1 VNDSTLTNLEFGGE
15 GRQNNSCLPGCQKVN
30 FWSIGDV
37 APARPKGTFSWAL
50 WDWASQAFPTVVTSF
65 IFGRYITSEFFAPA
79 GYSIEEAG
87 QYTAFWLGISG
98 VFAGVLIALIA
109 PIVGRRADTSG
120 RKKFWLMI
128 NTYLFAATIGLM
140 FFVAPSSDFFVF
152 GLVLL
157 AAGGIFFEF
166 ATVNYNS
173 MLNEVARPHERGK
186 ISQFGWGLGY
196 IGGIILLVMALWI
209 IQFGGAEL
217 LGIPDTDA
225 LSVRVVMVIS
235 MFWVIIFSIPL
246 MLKVPE
252 AKPIAGTEN
261 EGVLLAYKKLI
272 RSLITMRKENPNLLK
287 FLIASAVYRD
297 GLNGVFA
304 YGAVLGGIAFG
315 LDLTEIIMFG
325 IAANVVAGIGAFVG
339 SFFEDRVGSRK
350 IIFVSL
356 VGVIVGGFGVFVFE
370 SAGTIAFFGFG
381 LFLCTFV
388 GPAQAAS
395 RTMMSRLS
403 ADDKQ
408 GEAFGLYATT
418 GRAVSFL
425 APAAWAIFVGLFSP
439 IYGILGLMLILV
451 VGLLLLI
458 SVKAI
463 AAPAPVS

>member
-1 VNDSTLTNLEFGGE
+1 MSN
-15 GRQNNSCLPGCQKVN
+15 
-30 FWSIGDV
+30 IDV
-37 APARPKGTFSWAL
+37 EAARPKGTFSWAL
-50 WDWASQAFPTVVTSF
+50 LDWASQAFPTVVTSF
-65 IFGRYITSEFFAPA
+65 VFGRYITSEFFAPA
-79 GYSIEEAG
+79 GYSLEEAG

-98 VFAGVLIALIA
+98 VVAGVLIALIA

-120 RKKFWLMI
+120 RKKFWLMV

-261 EGVLLAYKKLI
+261 EGLLLAYKKLI
-272 RSLITMRKENPNLLK
+272 RSLVTMRKENPNLLR
-287 FLIASAVYRD
+287 FFIASAVYRD

-315 LDLTEIIMFG
+315 LDLTDIILFG
-325 IAANVVAGIGAFVG
+325 IAANIVAGIGAFVG

-350 IIFVSL
+350 IIFISL
-356 VGVIVGGFGVFVFE
+356 IGVIVGGFGVFIFE
-370 SAGTIAFFGFG
+370 SAGTIAFFSFG

-458 SVKAI
+458 SVRAVT
-463 AAPAPVS
+463 APAPNN

>member
-1 VNDSTLTNLEFGGE
+1 MTN
-15 GRQNNSCLPGCQKVN
+15 N
-30 FWSIGDV
+30 DV
-37 APARPKGTFSWAL
+37 AAAKPKGTFSWAL

-98 VFAGVLIALIA
+98 VIAGVLIALIA

-120 RKKFWLMI
+120 RKKFWLMV
-128 NTYLFAATIGLM
+128 NTYLFAGTIGLM
-140 FFVAPSSDFFVF
+140 FFVAPSSDFFFF

-186 ISQFGWGLGY
+186 ISQLGWGLGY
-196 IGGIILLVMALWI
+196 IGGIILLVVALWI

-217 LGIPDTDA
+217 LGIPDSDA

-235 MFWVIIFSIPL
+235 MFWVILFSIPL

-252 AKPIAGTEN
+252 AKAIPGTEK
-261 EGVLLAYKKLI
+261 ESVFAAYQKLF
-272 RSLITMRKENPNLLK
+272 RSLRTMGKENPNLLK

-315 LDLTEIIMFG
+315 LDLTQIILFG
-325 IAANVVAGIGAFVG
+325 IAANLVAGIGAFVG
-339 SFFEDRVGSRK
+339 SAFEDRVGSRK
-350 IIFVSL
+350 IIFISL
-356 VGVIVGGFGVFVFE
+356 VGVILGGAGVFAFE

-425 APAAWAIFVGLFSP
+425 APAAWTIFVGLFSP
-439 IYGILGLMLILV
+439 IYGIIGLMLILV
-451 VGLLLLI
+451 IGLLLLI
-458 SVKAI
+458 SVRAE
-463 AAPAPVS
+463 AAPQAAM

>member
-1 VNDSTLTNLEFGGE
+1 MTN
-15 GRQNNSCLPGCQKVN
+15 N
-30 FWSIGDV
+30 DV

-325 IAANVVAGIGAFVG
+325 IALVLMGFGFSIFFPLTLEIILSKTRKGISGKIIGAYETIFGLGWAIGPTIGGPITQSFGDETPYIIFSIIGIGITILAII
-339 SFFEDRVGSRK
+339 SRK
-350 IIFVSL
+350 KL
-356 VGVIVGGFGVFVFE
+356 E
-370 SAGTIAFFGFG
+370 P
-381 LFLCTFV
+381 L
-388 GPAQAAS
+388 
-395 RTMMSRLS
+395 
-403 ADDKQ
+403 K
-408 GEAFGLYATT
+408 
-418 GRAVSFL
+418 
-425 APAAWAIFVGLFSP
+425 
-439 IYGILGLMLILV
+439 
-451 VGLLLLI
+451 I
-458 SVKAI
+458 SE
-463 AAPAPVS
+463 

>member
-1 VNDSTLTNLEFGGE
+1 MTN
-15 GRQNNSCLPGCQKVN
+15 N
-30 FWSIGDV
+30 DV
-37 APARPKGTFSWAL
+37 AAARPKGTFSWAL

-79 GYSIEEAG
+79 GYSLEEAG

-98 VFAGVLIALIA
+98 VVAGVLIALIA

-120 RKKFWLMI
+120 RKKFWLMV

-140 FFVAPSSDFFVF
+140 FFVAPSEDFFVF

-225 LSVRVVMVIS
+225 LSVRVVMVLS

-272 RSLITMRKENPNLLK
+272 RSLVAMRKENPNLLK

-315 LDLTEIIMFG
+315 LDLTEIILFG
-325 IAANVVAGIGAFVG
+325 IAANIVAGIGAFVG

-370 SAGTIAFFGFG
+370 SAGTIAFFSFG

-458 SVKAI
+458 SVRAT
-463 AAPAPVS
+463 AAPAAAN

>member
-1 VNDSTLTNLEFGGE
+1 MTN
-15 GRQNNSCLPGCQKVN
+15 
-30 FWSIGDV
+30 IDV
-37 APARPKGTFSWAL
+37 AAARPKGTFSWAL

-79 GYSIEEAG
+79 GYSLEEAG

-98 VFAGVLIALIA
+98 VVAGVLIALIA

-120 RKKFWLMI
+120 RKKFWLMV
-128 NTYLFAATIGLM
+128 NTYLFAGTIGLM

-272 RSLITMRKENPNLLK
+272 RSLVTMRKENPNLLK

-315 LDLTEIIMFG
+315 LDLTEIILFG
-325 IAANVVAGIGAFVG
+325 IAANIVAGIGAFVG

-356 VGVIVGGFGVFVFE
+356 VGVIVGGFGVFIFE
-370 SAGTIAFFGFG
+370 SAGTIAFFSFG

-403 ADDKQ
+403 ADDRQ

-458 SVKAI
+458 SVRAV
-463 AAPAPVS
+463 AAPAANN

>member
-1 VNDSTLTNLEFGGE
+1 MTN
-15 GRQNNSCLPGCQKVN
+15 N
-30 FWSIGDV
+30 DV
-37 APARPKGTFSWAL
+37 AAAKPKGTFSWAL

-98 VFAGVLIALIA
+98 VIAGVLIALIA

-120 RKKFWLMI
+120 RKKFWLMV
-128 NTYLFAATIGLM
+128 NTYLFAGTIGLM
-140 FFVAPSSDFFVF
+140 FFVAPSSDFFFF

-186 ISQFGWGLGY
+186 ISQLGWGLGY
-196 IGGIILLVMALWI
+196 IGGIILLVVALWI

-217 LGIPDTDA
+217 LGIPDSDA

-235 MFWVIIFSIPL
+235 MFWVILFSIPL

-252 AKPIAGTEN
+252 AKAIPGTEK
-261 EGVLLAYKKLI
+261 ESVFAAYQKLF
-272 RSLITMRKENPNLLK
+272 RSLRTMGKENPNLLK

-315 LDLTEIIMFG
+315 LDLTQIILFG
-325 IAANVVAGIGAFVG
+325 IAANLVAGIGAFVG
-339 SFFEDRVGSRK
+339 SAFEDRVGSRK
-350 IIFVSL
+350 IIFISL
-356 VGVIVGGFGVFVFE
+356 VGVILGGAGVFAFE

-425 APAAWAIFVGLFSP
+425 APAAWTVFVGLFSP
-439 IYGILGLMLILV
+439 IYGIIGLMLILV
-451 VGLLLLI
+451 IGLLLLI
-458 SVKAI
+458 SVRAE
-463 AAPAPVS
+463 AAPQAAM

>member
-1 VNDSTLTNLEFGGE
+1 MSN
-15 GRQNNSCLPGCQKVN
+15 
-30 FWSIGDV
+30 IDV
-37 APARPKGTFSWAL
+37 QASRPKGTFSWAL

-65 IFGRYITSEFFAPA
+65 VFGRYITSEFFAPA
-79 GYSIEEAG
+79 GYSLEEAG

-98 VFAGVLIALIA
+98 VVAGVLIALIA

-120 RKKFWLMI
+120 RKKFWLMV

-261 EGVLLAYKKLI
+261 EGLLLAYKKLI
-272 RSLITMRKENPNLLK
+272 RSLVTMRQENPNLLR
-287 FLIASAVYRD
+287 FFIASAVYRD

-315 LDLTEIIMFG
+315 LDLTEIILFG
-325 IAANVVAGIGAFVG
+325 IAANIVAGIGAFVG

-350 IIFVSL
+350 IIFISL
-356 VGVIVGGFGVFVFE
+356 IGVIVGGFGVFIFE
-370 SAGTIAFFGFG
+370 SAGTIAFFSFG

-408 GEAFGLYATT
+408 GQAFGLYATT

-458 SVKAI
+458 SVRAV
-463 AAPAPVS
+463 AAPNN

>member
-1 VNDSTLTNLEFGGE
+1 MTN
-15 GRQNNSCLPGCQKVN
+15 N
-30 FWSIGDV
+30 DV
-37 APARPKGTFSWAL
+37 AAKKPKGTFSWAL

-79 GYSIEEAG
+79 GYSIEDAG

-128 NTYLFAATIGLM
+128 NTYLFAGTIGLM

-173 MLNEVARPHERGK
+173 MLSEVAGPHERGK

-196 IGGIILLVMALWI
+196 IGGIILLVIALWI
-209 IQFGGAEL
+209 IQFGGAQL

-246 MLKVPE
+246 ALKVPE
-252 AKPIAGTEN
+252 AKPIEGTEN
-261 EGVLLAYKKLI
+261 EGIMVAYKQLI
-272 RSLITMRKENPNLLK
+272 NSLLVMRKENPNLLK

-315 LDLTEIIMFG
+315 LDLTEIILFG
-325 IAANVVAGIGAFVG
+325 IAANLVAGIGAFVG
-339 SFFEDRVGSRK
+339 AFFEDRIGSRK

-356 VGVIVGGFGVFVFE
+356 IGVIVGGLGVFVFE

-403 ADDKQ
+403 AEDRQ

-451 VGLLLLI
+451 VGMLLLI
-458 SVKAI
+458 SVKAL
-463 AAPAPVS
+463 ATPGKSL

>member
-1 VNDSTLTNLEFGGE
+1 MTN
-15 GRQNNSCLPGCQKVN
+15 N
-30 FWSIGDV
+30 DV

-79 GYSIEEAG
+79 GYSLEEAG
-87 QYTAFWLGISG
+87 QYTVFWLGISG

-325 IAANVVAGIGAFVG
+325 IAANIVAGIGAFVG

-458 SVKAI
+458 SVRAI

>member
-1 VNDSTLTNLEFGGE
+1 MTN
-15 GRQNNSCLPGCQKVN
+15 
-30 FWSIGDV
+30 IDV
-37 APARPKGTFSWAL
+37 AAARPKGTFSWAL

-79 GYSIEEAG
+79 GYSLEEAG

-98 VFAGVLIALIA
+98 VVAGVLIALIA

-120 RKKFWLMI
+120 RKKFWLMV
-128 NTYLFAATIGLM
+128 NTYLFAGTIGLM

-272 RSLITMRKENPNLLK
+272 RSLVTMRKENPNLLK

-315 LDLTEIIMFG
+315 LDLTEIILFG
-325 IAANVVAGIGAFVG
+325 IAANIVAGIGAFVG

-356 VGVIVGGFGVFVFE
+356 VGVIVGGFGVFIFE
-370 SAGTIAFFGFG
+370 SAGTIAFFSFG

-458 SVKAI
+458 SVRAI
-463 AAPAPVS
+463 AAPAAAS

>member
-1 VNDSTLTNLEFGGE
+1 MSN
-15 GRQNNSCLPGCQKVN
+15 
-30 FWSIGDV
+30 IDV
-37 APARPKGTFSWAL
+37 EAARPKGTFSWAL

-65 IFGRYITSEFFAPA
+65 VFGRYITSEFFAPA
-79 GYSIEEAG
+79 GYSLEEAG

-98 VFAGVLIALIA
+98 VVAGVLIALIA

-120 RKKFWLMI
+120 RKKFWLMV

-261 EGVLLAYKKLI
+261 EGLLLAYKKLI
-272 RSLITMRKENPNLLK
+272 RSLVTMRKENPNLLR
-287 FLIASAVYRD
+287 FFIASAVYRD

-315 LDLTEIIMFG
+315 LDLTEIILFG
-325 IAANVVAGIGAFVG
+325 IAANIVAGIGAFVG

-350 IIFVSL
+350 IIFISL
-356 VGVIVGGFGVFVFE
+356 IGVIVGGFGVFIFE
-370 SAGTIAFFGFG
+370 SAGTIAFFSFG

-458 SVKAI
+458 SVRAVT
-463 AAPAPVS
+463 ASAPNN

>member
-1 VNDSTLTNLEFGGE
+1 MTN
-15 GRQNNSCLPGCQKVN
+15 N
-30 FWSIGDV
+30 DV
-37 APARPKGTFSWAL
+37 AAAKPKGTFSWAL

-98 VFAGVLIALIA
+98 VIAGVLIALIA

-120 RKKFWLMI
+120 RKKFWLMV
-128 NTYLFAATIGLM
+128 NTYLFAGTIGLM
-140 FFVAPSSDFFVF
+140 FFVAPSSDFFFF

-186 ISQFGWGLGY
+186 ISQLGWGLGY
-196 IGGIILLVMALWI
+196 IGGIILLVVALWI

-217 LGIPDTDA
+217 LGIPDSDA

-235 MFWVIIFSIPL
+235 MFWVILFSIPL
-246 MLKVPE
+246 MLRVPE
-252 AKPIAGTEN
+252 AKAIPGTEK
-261 EGVLLAYKKLI
+261 ESVFAAYQKLF
-272 RSLITMRKENPNLLK
+272 RSLRTMGKENPNLLK

-315 LDLTEIIMFG
+315 LDLTQIILFG
-325 IAANVVAGIGAFVG
+325 IAANLVAGIGAFVG
-339 SFFEDRVGSRK
+339 SAFEDRVGSRK
-350 IIFVSL
+350 IIFISL
-356 VGVIVGGFGVFVFE
+356 VGVILGGAGVFAFE

-381 LFLCTFV
+381 LFLCAFV

-425 APAAWAIFVGLFSP
+425 APAAWTIFVGLFSP
-439 IYGILGLMLILV
+439 IYGIIGLMLILV
-451 VGLLLLI
+451 IGLLLLI
-458 SVKAI
+458 SVRAE
-463 AAPAPVS
+463 AAPQAAM

>member
-1 VNDSTLTNLEFGGE
+1 MTNNEVE
-15 GRQNNSCLPGCQKVN
+15 TKKR
-30 FWSIGDV
+30 
-37 APARPKGTFSWAL
+37 RGTFSWAL

-79 GYSIEEAG
+79 GYSVEEAG
-87 QYTAFWLGISG
+87 QYTGFWLGISG

-109 PIVGRRADTSG
+109 PIIGRRADTSG
-120 RKKFWLMI
+120 RKKFWLMV

-140 FFVAPSSDFFVF
+140 FFVAPSEDFFVF

-209 IQFGGAEL
+209 IQFGGAEV
-217 LGIPDTDA
+217 LGIPDSDA
-225 LSVRVVMVIS
+225 LSVRVVMIIS

-246 MLKVPE
+246 MLNVPE
-252 AKPIAGTEN
+252 SKAVPGTKN
-261 EGVLLAYKKLI
+261 ESVLVAYQKLFQ
-272 RSLITMRKENPNLLK
+272 SLVKMRKDNPNLFK
-287 FLIASAVYRD
+287 FLLASAVYRD

-315 LDLTEIIMFG
+315 LSLTEIILFG

-339 SFFEDRVGSRK
+339 SFFEDRIGSRK

-356 VGVIVGGFGVFVFE
+356 AGVIIGGFGVFVFA

-439 IYGILGLMLILV
+439 IYGILGLMIILV
-451 VGLLLLI
+451 IGLLMLLG
-458 SVKAI
+458 VKAVF
-463 AAPAPVS
+463 APDHVQG

>member
-1 VNDSTLTNLEFGGE
+1 MTN
-15 GRQNNSCLPGCQKVN
+15 N
-30 FWSIGDV
+30 DV
-37 APARPKGTFSWAL
+37 AAARPKGTFSWAL

-79 GYSIEEAG
+79 GYSLEEAG

-98 VFAGVLIALIA
+98 VVAGVLIALIA

-120 RKKFWLMI
+120 RKKFWLMV

-140 FFVAPSSDFFVF
+140 FFVAPSEDFFVF

-225 LSVRVVMVIS
+225 LSVRVVMVLS

-272 RSLITMRKENPNLLK
+272 RSLVAMRKENPNLLK

-315 LDLTEIIMFG
+315 LDLTEIILFG
-325 IAANVVAGIGAFVG
+325 IAANIVAGIGAFVG

-370 SAGTIAFFGFG
+370 SAGTIAFFSFG

-458 SVKAI
+458 SVRAI
-463 AAPAPVS
+463 AAPAAAN

>member
-1 VNDSTLTNLEFGGE
+1 MTN
-15 GRQNNSCLPGCQKVN
+15 N
-30 FWSIGDV
+30 DV
-37 APARPKGTFSWAL
+37 AAAKPKGTFSWAL

-98 VFAGVLIALIA
+98 VIAGVLIALIA

-120 RKKFWLMI
+120 RKKFWLMV
-128 NTYLFAATIGLM
+128 NTYLFAGTIGLM
-140 FFVAPSSDFFVF
+140 FFVAPSSDFFFF

-186 ISQFGWGLGY
+186 ISQLGWGLGY
-196 IGGIILLVMALWI
+196 IGGIILLVVALWI

-217 LGIPDTDA
+217 LGIPDSDA

-235 MFWVIIFSIPL
+235 MFWVILFSIPL

-252 AKPIAGTEN
+252 AKAIPGTEK
-261 EGVLLAYKKLI
+261 ESVFAAYQRLF
-272 RSLITMRKENPNLLK
+272 RSLRTMGKENPNLLK

-315 LDLTEIIMFG
+315 LDLTQIILFG
-325 IAANVVAGIGAFVG
+325 IAANLVAGIGAFVG
-339 SFFEDRVGSRK
+339 SAFEDRVGSRK
-350 IIFVSL
+350 IIFISL
-356 VGVIVGGFGVFVFE
+356 VGVILGGAGVFAFE

-425 APAAWAIFVGLFSP
+425 APAAWTVFVGLLSP
-439 IYGILGLMLILV
+439 IYGIIGLMLILV
-451 VGLLLLI
+451 IGLLLLI
-458 SVKAI
+458 SVRAE
-463 AAPAPVS
+463 AAPQAAM

>member
-1 VNDSTLTNLEFGGE
+1 MTN
-15 GRQNNSCLPGCQKVN
+15 N
-30 FWSIGDV
+30 DV

-79 GYSIEEAG
+79 GYSLEEAG

-370 SAGTIAFFGFG
+370 SAGTTAFFGFG

-458 SVKAI
+458 SVRAI

>member
-1 VNDSTLTNLEFGGE
+1 MTN
-15 GRQNNSCLPGCQKVN
+15 N
-30 FWSIGDV
+30 DV
-37 APARPKGTFSWAL
+37 AAARPKGTFSWAL

-79 GYSIEEAG
+79 GYSLEEAG

-98 VFAGVLIALIA
+98 VVAGVLIALIA

-120 RKKFWLMI
+120 RKKFWLMV

-140 FFVAPSSDFFVF
+140 FFVAPSEDFFVF

-225 LSVRVVMVIS
+225 LSVRVVMVLS

-272 RSLITMRKENPNLLK
+272 RSLVAMRKENPNLLK

-315 LDLTEIIMFG
+315 LDLTEIILFG
-325 IAANVVAGIGAFVG
+325 IAANIVAGIGAFVG

-370 SAGTIAFFGFG
+370 SAGTIAFFSFG

-425 APAAWAIFVGLFSP
+425 APAAWATFVGLFSP

-458 SVKAI
+458 SVRAI
-463 AAPAPVS
+463 AAPAAAN

>member
-1 VNDSTLTNLEFGGE
+1 MTN
-15 GRQNNSCLPGCQKVN
+15 N
-30 FWSIGDV
+30 DV

-79 GYSIEEAG
+79 GYSLEEAG

-120 RKKFWLMI
+120 RKKFWLMV
-128 NTYLFAATIGLM
+128 NTYLFAGTIGLM

-315 LDLTEIIMFG
+315 LDLTEIILFG
-325 IAANVVAGIGAFVG
+325 IAANIVAGIGAFVG

-458 SVKAI
+458 SVRAI

>member
-1 VNDSTLTNLEFGGE
+1 MTN
-15 GRQNNSCLPGCQKVN
+15 N
-30 FWSIGDV
+30 DV
-37 APARPKGTFSWAL
+37 AAAKPKGTFSWAL

-98 VFAGVLIALIA
+98 VIAGVLIALIA

-120 RKKFWLMI
+120 RKKFWLMV
-128 NTYLFAATIGLM
+128 NTYLFAGTIGLM
-140 FFVAPSSDFFVF
+140 FFVAPSSDFFFF

-186 ISQFGWGLGY
+186 ISQLGWGLGY
-196 IGGIILLVMALWI
+196 IGGIILLVVALWI

-217 LGIPDTDA
+217 LGIPDSDA

-235 MFWVIIFSIPL
+235 MFWVILFSIPL

-252 AKPIAGTEN
+252 AKAIPGTEK
-261 EGVLLAYKKLI
+261 ESVFAAYQRLF
-272 RSLITMRKENPNLLK
+272 RSLRTMGKENPNLLK

-315 LDLTEIIMFG
+315 LDLTQIILFG
-325 IAANVVAGIGAFVG
+325 IAANLVAGIGAFVG
-339 SFFEDRVGSRK
+339 SAFEDRVGSRK
-350 IIFVSL
+350 IIFISL
-356 VGVIVGGFGVFVFE
+356 VGVILGGAGVFAFE

-425 APAAWAIFVGLFSP
+425 APAAWTVFVGLLSP
-439 IYGILGLMLILV
+439 IYGIIGLMLILV
-451 VGLLLLI
+451 IGLLLLI
-458 SVKAI
+458 SVRAEASPQ
-463 AAPAPVS
+463 AAM

>member
-1 VNDSTLTNLEFGGE
+1 MTN
-15 GRQNNSCLPGCQKVN
+15 N
-30 FWSIGDV
+30 DV

-79 GYSIEEAG
+79 GYSLEEAG

-235 MFWVIIFSIPL
+235 MFWVTIFSIPL

-370 SAGTIAFFGFG
+370 SAGTIAFFSFG

>member
-1 VNDSTLTNLEFGGE
+1 MTN
-15 GRQNNSCLPGCQKVN
+15 
-30 FWSIGDV
+30 IDV
-37 APARPKGTFSWAL
+37 AAARPKGTFSWAL

-79 GYSIEEAG
+79 GYSLEEAG

-98 VFAGVLIALIA
+98 VVAGVLIALIA

-120 RKKFWLMI
+120 RKKFWLMV

-140 FFVAPSSDFFVF
+140 FFVAPSEDFFVF

-225 LSVRVVMVIS
+225 LSVRVVMVLS

-272 RSLITMRKENPNLLK
+272 RSLVAMRKENPNLLK

-315 LDLTEIIMFG
+315 LDLTEIILFG
-325 IAANVVAGIGAFVG
+325 IAANIVAGIGAFVG

-370 SAGTIAFFGFG
+370 SAGTIAFFSFG

-458 SVKAI
+458 SVRAI
-463 AAPAPVS
+463 AAPAAAN

>member
-1 VNDSTLTNLEFGGE
+1 MTN
-15 GRQNNSCLPGCQKVN
+15 N
-30 FWSIGDV
+30 DV

-79 GYSIEEAG
+79 GYSLEEAG

-120 RKKFWLMI
+120 RKKFWLMV
-128 NTYLFAATIGLM
+128 NTYLFAGTIGLM

-325 IAANVVAGIGAFVG
+325 IAANIVAGIDAFVG

-458 SVKAI
+458 SVRAI

>member
-1 VNDSTLTNLEFGGE
+1 MTN
-15 GRQNNSCLPGCQKVN
+15 N
-30 FWSIGDV
+30 DV

-79 GYSIEEAG
+79 GYSLEEAG

-235 MFWVIIFSIPL
+235 MLWVIILSIPL

-325 IAANVVAGIGAFVG
+325 IAANIVAGIGAFVG

-458 SVKAI
+458 SVRAI

>member
-1 VNDSTLTNLEFGGE
+1 MTN
-15 GRQNNSCLPGCQKVN
+15 N
-30 FWSIGDV
+30 DV
-37 APARPKGTFSWAL
+37 AAAKPRGTFSWAL

-98 VFAGVLIALIA
+98 VIAGVLIALIA

-120 RKKFWLMI
+120 RKKFWLMV
-128 NTYLFAATIGLM
+128 NTYLFAGTIGLM
-140 FFVAPSSDFFVF
+140 FFVAPSSDFFFF

-186 ISQFGWGLGY
+186 ISQLGWGLGY
-196 IGGIILLVMALWI
+196 IGGIILLVVALWI

-217 LGIPDTDA
+217 LGIPDSDA

-235 MFWVIIFSIPL
+235 MFWVILFSIPL
-246 MLKVPE
+246 MLRVPE
-252 AKPIAGTEN
+252 AKAIPGTEK
-261 EGVLLAYKKLI
+261 ESVFAAYQKLF
-272 RSLITMRKENPNLLK
+272 RSLRTMGKENPNLLK

-315 LDLTEIIMFG
+315 LDLTQIILFG
-325 IAANVVAGIGAFVG
+325 IAANLVAGIGAFVG
-339 SFFEDRVGSRK
+339 SAFEDRVGSRK
-350 IIFVSL
+350 IIFISL
-356 VGVIVGGFGVFVFE
+356 VGVILGGAGVFAFE

-425 APAAWAIFVGLFSP
+425 APAAWTVFVGLFSP
-439 IYGILGLMLILV
+439 IYGIIGLMLILV
-451 VGLLLLI
+451 IGLLLLI
-458 SVKAI
+458 SVRAE
-463 AAPAPVS
+463 AAPQAAM

>member
-1 VNDSTLTNLEFGGE
+1 MTN
-15 GRQNNSCLPGCQKVN
+15 N
-30 FWSIGDV
+30 DV
-37 APARPKGTFSWAL
+37 AAARPKGTFSWAL

-79 GYSIEEAG
+79 GYSLEEAG

-98 VFAGVLIALIA
+98 VVAGVLIALIA

-120 RKKFWLMI
+120 RKKFWLMV

-225 LSVRVVMVIS
+225 LSVRVVMVLS

-272 RSLITMRKENPNLLK
+272 RSLVIMRKENPNLLK

-315 LDLTEIIMFG
+315 LDLTEIILFG
-325 IAANVVAGIGAFVG
+325 IAANIVAGIGAFVG

-370 SAGTIAFFGFG
+370 SAGTIAFFSFG

-458 SVKAI
+458 SVRAI
-463 AAPAPVS
+463 AAPTATN

>member
-1 VNDSTLTNLEFGGE
+1 MTN
-15 GRQNNSCLPGCQKVN
+15 N
-30 FWSIGDV
+30 DV

-79 GYSIEEAG
+79 GYSLEEAG

-304 YGAVLGGIAFG
+304 YCAVLGGIAFG

-325 IAANVVAGIGAFVG
+325 IAANIVAGIGAFVG

-458 SVKAI
+458 SVRAI

>member
-1 VNDSTLTNLEFGGE
+1 MTN
-15 GRQNNSCLPGCQKVN
+15 
-30 FWSIGDV
+30 IDV
-37 APARPKGTFSWAL
+37 AAARPKGTFSWAL

-79 GYSIEEAG
+79 GYSLAEAG

-98 VFAGVLIALIA
+98 VVAGVLIALIA

-120 RKKFWLMI
+120 RKKFWLMV
-128 NTYLFAATIGLM
+128 NTYLFAGTIGLM

-272 RSLITMRKENPNLLK
+272 RSLVTMRKENPNLLK

-315 LDLTEIIMFG
+315 LDLTEIILFG
-325 IAANVVAGIGAFVG
+325 IAANIVAGIGAFVG

-356 VGVIVGGFGVFVFE
+356 VGVIVGGFGVFIFE
-370 SAGTIAFFGFG
+370 SAGTIAFFSFG

-458 SVKAI
+458 SVRPV
-463 AAPAPVS
+463 AAPTATD

>member
-1 VNDSTLTNLEFGGE
+1 MTN
-15 GRQNNSCLPGCQKVN
+15 N
-30 FWSIGDV
+30 DV

-79 GYSIEEAG
+79 GYSLEEAG

-120 RKKFWLMI
+120 RKKFWLMV
-128 NTYLFAATIGLM
+128 NTYLFAGTIGLM

-325 IAANVVAGIGAFVG
+325 IAANIVAGIGAFVG

-458 SVKAI
+458 SVRAI

>member
-1 VNDSTLTNLEFGGE
+1 MTN
-15 GRQNNSCLPGCQKVN
+15 N
-30 FWSIGDV
+30 DV

-79 GYSIEEAG
+79 GYSLEEAG

-120 RKKFWLMI
+120 RKKFWLMV
-128 NTYLFAATIGLM
+128 NTYLFAGTIGLM

-458 SVKAI
+458 SVRAI

>member
-1 VNDSTLTNLEFGGE
+1 MTN
-15 GRQNNSCLPGCQKVN
+15 N
-30 FWSIGDV
+30 DV
-37 APARPKGTFSWAL
+37 AAARPKGTFSWAL

-79 GYSIEEAG
+79 GYSLEDAG
-87 QYTAFWLGISG
+87 QYTAFWLGMSG
-98 VFAGVLIALIA
+98 VVAGVLIALIA

-120 RKKFWLMI
+120 RKKFWLMV

-140 FFVAPSSDFFVF
+140 FFVAPSEDFFVF

-272 RSLITMRKENPNLLK
+272 RSLVTMRKENPNLLK

-315 LDLTEIIMFG
+315 LDLTEIILFG
-325 IAANVVAGIGAFVG
+325 IVANIVAGIGAFVG

-370 SAGTIAFFGFG
+370 SAGTIAFFSFG

-458 SVKAI
+458 SVRAMV
-463 AAPAPVS
+463 APTATN